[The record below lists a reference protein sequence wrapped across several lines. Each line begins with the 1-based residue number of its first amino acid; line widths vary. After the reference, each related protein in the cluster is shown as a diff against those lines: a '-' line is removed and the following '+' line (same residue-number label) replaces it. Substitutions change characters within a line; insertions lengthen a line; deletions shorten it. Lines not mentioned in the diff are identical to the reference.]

1 MLGEFNIGG
10 VMYSKW
16 TRVPVALAMVMGVLF
31 ALGTGSAS
39 AASAPIT
46 IALIT
51 SRTGTAAAEY
61 ATAPAGFLAR
71 IALQN
76 AEGGINGHKI
86 VPLVIDDQTS
96 LTEDQTAVQDAIS
109 KKALG
114 IVSVSPVFFSGAKFA
129 QEAGIPVTGSFS
141 DGPEWGE
148 QPYTNMFASDNGS
161 VNPKYPANTETS
173 NFIKQHGGTV
183 LGAYGYG
190 ISPSSTRAA
199 EGTAVAFTH
208 GGGKVGVLN
217 TSIPFGGVAFTTEAL
232 AAKQAGVNAI
242 TADLDNNSNFALAT
256 SLEQAGVKPKVVV
269 FPTGYEPS
277 VINSPVWKTL
287 QGDYFATEFRPFSVP
302 DKGTEQMAAALEKY
316 EHFTKSQFP
325 TFGQYESWLGATL
338 MIEGIQKA
346 GKSPTH
352 ASVITALRSVKG
364 YSGGGILPYSINY
377 ATIFGHDLPEE
388 CGWYMEA
395 KPKGFVAVSNTPV
408 CGKDIPGTATAG

>member
-1 MLGEFNIGG
+1 MRSRWF
-10 VMYSKW
+10 K
-16 TRVPVALAMVMGVLF
+16 VPISFAM
-31 ALGTGSAS
+31 ALGAVCAFGAS
-39 AASAPIT
+39 NAAAANSPIT

-51 SRTGTAAAEY
+51 SRTGVAAAEY
-61 ATAPAGFLAR
+61 STAQVGFLAR

-96 LTEDQTAVQDAIS
+96 PTSVATAVQDAIS
-109 KKALG
+109 KKVLG
-114 IVSVSPVFFSGAKFA
+114 IVAVSPVFFAAAKFP
-129 QEAGIPVTGSFS
+129 QEAGVPVTGSFS

-161 VNPKYPANTETS
+161 VDPTYPANLSTAL
-173 NFIKQHGGTV
+173 FMKQHGGTV

-199 EGTAVAFTH
+199 QGTADAFTH
-208 GGGKVGVLN
+208 IGGKVGILD
-217 TSIPFGGVAFTTEAL
+217 TSIPFGSVAFGPAAL
-232 AAKQAGVNAI
+232 SAKQKRVNAV

-256 SLEQAGVKPKVVV
+256 SLRQAGIKPKVVV

-277 VINSPVWKTL
+277 VVNSPVWKTL
-287 QGDYFATEFRPFSVP
+287 RGDFFVTEFRPFTVP
-302 DKGTEQMAAALEKY
+302 NAATLQMAGALQKY

-338 MIEGIQKA
+338 MIEGIQQA
-346 GKSPTH
+346 GKDPTH
-352 ASVITALRSVKG
+352 ASVISALRGIKN
-364 YSGGGILPYSINY
+364 YTGGGILPYHINFS
-377 ATIFGHDLPEE
+377 TIFGHDLPED

-395 KPKGFVAVSNTPV
+395 EPRGFVATSVKPL
-408 CGKDIPGTATAG
+408 CGKDIPGTSTAS

>member
-1 MLGEFNIGG
+1 VRL
-10 VMYSKW
+10 KW
-16 TRVPVALAMVMGVLF
+16 MKLSMAFAMVAGVVLT
-31 ALGTGSAS
+31 LGTPSAG

-51 SRTGTAAAEY
+51 SRTGEAAAEY
-61 ATAPAGFLAR
+61 ATAQVGFLAR
-71 IALQN
+71 VALQN
-76 AEGGINGHKI
+76 AEGGVNGHKI

-96 LTEDQTAVQDAIS
+96 PTQDATAVQDAIS
-109 KKALG
+109 KKVLG
-114 IVSVSPVFFSGAKFA
+114 IVSVSPVFFSGAKFP
-129 QEAGIPVTGSFS
+129 QEAGVPVTGSFS

-161 VNPKYPANTETS
+161 VDPKYPANTLTAT
-173 NFIKQHGGTV
+173 FIKQHGGTV

-199 EGTAVAFTH
+199 EGTAEAFTH
-208 GGGKVGVLN
+208 EGGKVGVLD
-217 TSIPFGGVAFTTEAL
+217 TSIPFGSVAFTTEGL
-232 AAKQAGVNAI
+232 AAKQKGVNAI

-256 SLEQAGVKPKVVV
+256 SLQQAGVKPKVVV

-277 VINSPVWKTL
+277 VIHSTVWKTL
-287 QGDYFATEFRPFSVP
+287 QGDFFATEFRPFSVP
-302 DKGTEQMAAALEKY
+302 DAGTEQMAAALEKY

-346 GKSPTH
+346 GKNPTH
-352 ASVITALRSVKG
+352 ANVITALRGLKG
-364 YSGGGILPYSINY
+364 YSGGGILPYDINY
-377 ATIFGHDLPEE
+377 TTIFGHDLPEA

-395 KPKGFVAVSNTPV
+395 KPKGFVATSTKPL
-408 CGKDIPGTATAG
+408 CGKDIPGTHTG